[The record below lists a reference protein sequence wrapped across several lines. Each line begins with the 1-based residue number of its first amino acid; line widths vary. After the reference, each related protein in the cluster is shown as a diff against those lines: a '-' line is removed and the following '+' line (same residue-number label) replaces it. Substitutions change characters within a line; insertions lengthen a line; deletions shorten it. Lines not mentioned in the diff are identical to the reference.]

1 MGAEQSKK
9 KKGEQSVASS
19 TQETK
24 KEESIKEKEVAP
36 QVREGVEEGNN

>member
-9 KKGEQSVASS
+9 KKGEQSIPPS
-19 TQETK
+19 TQESK
-24 KEESIKEKEVAP
+24 KEESIKEKEATP